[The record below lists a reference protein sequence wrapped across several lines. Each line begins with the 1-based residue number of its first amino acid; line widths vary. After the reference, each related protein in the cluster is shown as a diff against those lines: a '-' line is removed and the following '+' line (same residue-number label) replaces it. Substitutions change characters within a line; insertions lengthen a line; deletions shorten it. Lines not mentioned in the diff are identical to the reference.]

1 MFVLQVCNR
10 TNHTS
15 NHYIWL
21 RKMLFRLCLTNLYN
35 NRFKF
40 RGVDLRRNIDIT
52 RVISMNKKCFRVRL
66 QIFHSK
72 VGISILEKIF
82 RKVLY
87 LLFILITPVMSIFL
101 PSATPMNLKRLL
113 RKSKF
118 DKNKTTFS
126 ATKCNFNGEVFHIKH
141 NINCANQNV
150 LYVLAYIGESK
161 NSIREKSP
169 SIQLKLN

>member
-21 RKMLFRLCLTNLYN
+21 RKMLFRLCLTDLYN

-101 PSATPMNLKRLL
+101 PSATPMNLKR
-113 RKSKF
+113 F
-118 DKNKTTFS
+118 KTTFS

-141 NINCANQNV
+141 NMNCANQNV